1 MQEPNPSAKRPS
13 GWRRSKFVAGTLALT
28 MGVLGAGLVATALPA
43 SATATTNTYTIGSL
57 TGSVSNVTISPTSTT
72 ANAPAGESEEIYFEA
87 TASLTTANTITVTSD
102 EPLGAVT
109 GVQLIDAAGPC
120 LYNAGTPPIVGDT
133 FTITLPANCTIAV
146 GNTVQEDFT
155 FGPTVTGTT
164 TFTVSTTNNGTA
176 SAVADLTVNSTPPTL
191 SASSLTT
198 GYNAAYTITD
208 IGASGATG
216 GSWATLT
223 GTANNA
229 WIVLSVPALTA
240 TAAGF
245 AFYNGEA
252 GYTVTVT
259 PSGGSATSD
268 ALTGFNY
275 TSTTSVDLELTTDIA
290 SGSIVEVTAEG
301 TNGNTAGATQALTVT
316 KENGTPAQA
325 VANTLTPAGN
335 TETTNTVE
343 FGSTVTAVS
352 VTPSP
357 ILANASSN
365 YTVSFTAG
373 TTGTPADIC
382 FSDANDGTVFTNI
395 TGALVTDT
403 TGGWQYVVPAPADIE
418 FAHVGCGTSV
428 YGVVLV
434 LNGQTIKAGDAV
446 TVLLAGVTNP
456 AAKTVSDFTVATSQ
470 DQLAATAAPYA
481 ITVSESAGITVTT
494 SPATVGSLSTYT
506 LSNIVVGSAGVLAGA
521 TVELDAANPPTT
533 NPGADT
539 VFPNN
544 NLDYV
549 VTDTTTTTGSGTAI
563 ATGFLNGGTN
573 NVTFEVP
580 NALKAGDVLSLTV
593 NDVINPTTSGS
604 YAILMTNPNLGTPS
618 VVAPTFPTAATTYP
632 DGGIVNFGGT
642 YYLFAGGHAFGIPTL
657 AVLTSLQVID
667 HAVVLTAATGATPPV
682 TSPLLGTEIIVY
694 NNPTIYVVGTS
705 GLNGF
710 STPAQFLGDGY
721 DPADVITVPN
731 FGGLS
736 VGATV
741 GSVGTGDNVVGTAS
755 NGAIIDSSGTFYVVA
770 GGRACGI
777 ATLAQLGSVQAGD
790 TATPLVGAVP
800 SSWTTSTMENGT
812 LVTVNSAVFEADGGD
827 LFALKAPSQLAA
839 DGLGGTPSLVLANY
853 CGMPVVTSYTGS

>member
-1 MQEPNPSAKRPS
+1 MQEQNPSAKRPS
-13 GWRRSKFVAGTLALT
+13 GWRGARLVAGTLALT
-28 MGVLGAGLVATALPA
+28 MGALGAGLAATALPA
-43 SATATTNTYTIGSL
+43 SATATSNTYTIGSL
-57 TGSVSNVTISPTSTT
+57 TGSVSNVTISPTTTT
-72 ANAPAGESEEIYFEA
+72 ANAAESEEIFFTA
-87 TASLTTANTITVTSD
+87 TASLTTANTITVASNN
-102 EPLGAVT
+102 PLGAVT
-109 GVQLIDAAGPC
+109 AVQVIDTSGPC
-120 LYNAGTPPIVGDT
+120 LQNVGSPPIVGDT
-133 FTITLPANCTIAV
+133 FTITLGASCTIAV
-146 GNTVQEDFT
+146 SNTVEIAFT
-155 FGPTVTGTT
+155 FNPTVTGTT
-164 TFTVSTTNNGTA
+164 TFTVATTNNGTA
-176 SAVADLTVNSTPPTL
+176 SSVANLTVNSTPPSL

-198 GYNAAYTITD
+198 GYNAVYTITN

-223 GTANNA
+223 ATANNA
-229 WIVLSVPALTA
+229 WIVLTGGVNP
-240 TAAGF
+240 AGF
-245 AFYNGEA
+245 AFYNGQA

-259 PSGGSATSD
+259 PSGGAATTD

-275 TSTTSVDLELTTDIA
+275 TSATSVDLELTTDIA
-290 SGSIVEVTAEG
+290 SGSTVTVTAEG
-301 TNGNTAGATQALTVT
+301 TNGNTAGTTQTILIT

-325 VANTLTPAGN
+325 VANTLTAAGN
-335 TETTNTVE
+335 TETTNAVT
-343 FGSTVTAVS
+343 FGSAVTAVA

-357 ILANASSN
+357 ALASASSN
-365 YTVSFTAG
+365 YLVSFTAG
-373 TTGTPADIC
+373 TTGTPADVC
-382 FSDANDGTVFTNI
+382 FSEASGGTSFTNVS
-395 TGALVTDT
+395 GALVTDT
-403 TGGWQYVVPAPADIE
+403 TGGWQYVPTVILHAAPPNA
-418 FAHVGCGTSV
+418 GCGGN
-428 YGVVLV
+428 YGIVLV
-434 LNGQTIKAGDAV
+434 LAGQTIKAGDAV

-456 AAKTVSDFTVATSQ
+456 AAKTVSDFVAATSQ

-481 ITVSESAGITVTT
+481 ITVSQSAGITVTA
-494 SPATVGSLSTYT
+494 SPATVGSLATYT
-506 LSNIVVGSAGVLAGA
+506 LSNVVVGSAGVLAGA
-521 TVELDAANPPTT
+521 TIELHPTT
-533 NPGADT
+533 APGADT

-549 VTDTTTTTGSGTAI
+549 VTNTTTATQSGTAL
-563 ATGFLNGGTN
+563 AAGFLGGGTN
-573 NVTFEVP
+573 DVTFEVP
-580 NALKAGDVLSLTV
+580 NALTAGSVLSITV

-604 YAILMTNPNLGTPS
+604 YAITVTNANLGTPS

-657 AVLTSLQVID
+657 AVLLSIEVID
-667 HAVVLTAATGATPPV
+667 HATVLTAATGATPPV
-682 TSPLLGTEIIVY
+682 TSPLLGTMIIVY

-721 DPADVITVPN
+721 DSADVITVPN

-741 GSVGTGDNVVGTAS
+741 GSVGTGDNVVGTAA
-755 NGAIIDSSGTFYVVA
+755 NGAIIASSGTFYVVA

-777 ATLAQLGSVQAGD
+777 ATLAQLASVQAGD

-839 DGLGGTPSLVLANY
+839 DGLGGTPSLVLSNY
-853 CGMPVVTSYTGS
+853 CGMPVVTNYTGS

>member
-1 MQEPNPSAKRPS
+1 
-13 GWRRSKFVAGTLALT
+13 
-28 MGVLGAGLVATALPA
+28 MGALGAGLAATALPA
-43 SATATTNTYTIGSL
+43 SATATSNTYTIGSL
-57 TGSVSNVTISPTSTT
+57 TGSVSNVTISPTATT
-72 ANAPAGESEEIYFEA
+72 ALSAESEELFFTA
-87 TASLTTANTITVTSD
+87 TAALTTANTITVTSNNTLTAL
-102 EPLGAVT
+102 PTAVQ
-109 GVQLIDAAGPC
+109 VIDSSGPC
-120 LYNAGTPPIVGDT
+120 LENASAAGLVTYTPTLT
-133 FTITLPANCTIAV
+133 FTITLGASCTIAV
-146 GNTVQEDFT
+146 GNTVQIDFT
-155 FGPTVTGTT
+155 YDPTVTGTT
-164 TFTVSTTNNGTA
+164 TFTVATTNNGSA
-176 SAVADLTVNSTPPTL
+176 SSVADLTVNSTPPTL

-198 GYNAAYTITD
+198 GYNAMYTITG

-223 GTANNA
+223 NTATNA
-229 WIVLSVPALTA
+229 WIVLSTSALTA

-275 TSTTSVDLELTTDIA
+275 TSTTSVDLELTTDIG
-290 SGSIVEVTAEG
+290 SGSTVQVTAEG
-301 TNGNTAGATQALTVT
+301 TNGNTATTTQALQVT

-325 VANTLTPAGN
+325 VANTLTAAGN
-335 TETTNTVE
+335 TEITNAVT
-343 FGSTVTAVS
+343 FGSTVTAVL

-357 ILANASSN
+357 VLASASSN
-365 YTVSFTAG
+365 YLVSFTAG

-382 FSDANDGTVFTNI
+382 FSEANGGTSFINVS
-395 TGALVTDT
+395 GALVTDT
-403 TGGWQYVVPAPADIE
+403 TGGWQYVPAVFLHAAPPNA
-418 FAHVGCGTSV
+418 GCSGN
-428 YGVVLV
+428 YGLVLV
-434 LNGQTIKAGDAV
+434 LAGQTMKAGDAV

-481 ITVSESAGITVTT
+481 ITVSESAGITVTA

-506 LSNIVVGSAGVLAGA
+506 ISNIVVGSAGVLAGQAITIA
-521 TVELDAANPPTT
+521 TTT
-533 NPGADT
+533 QPNADT

-544 NLDYV
+544 VLDYV
-549 VTDTTTTTGSGTAI
+549 ITDTTTTSGSGTVTAPSPP
-563 ATGFLNGGTN
+563 TGGGSN
-573 NVTFEVP
+573 LVTIDAP
-580 NALKAGDVLSLTV
+580 NALKAGDIISITV

-604 YAILMTNPNLGTPS
+604 YAITLTNANLGTPS
-618 VVAPTFPTAATTYP
+618 VVAPAFPNATVTYP
-632 DGGIVNFGGT
+632 DGGIVDFGGT
-642 YYLFAGGHAFGIPTL
+642 FYLFAGGHAFGIPTL

-667 HAVVLTAATGATPPV
+667 HATTLFAATGATPPV
-682 TSPLLGTEIIVY
+682 TTPLLGTEIIVY
-694 NNPTIYVVGTS
+694 NNPTIYVYGAS

-710 STPAQFLGDGY
+710 ATPTQFLGDGY

-731 FGGLS
+731 FGGLA

-741 GSVGTGDNVVGTAS
+741 GSVGTGDNVIGTAA
-755 NGAIIDSSGTFYVVA
+755 NGALIDSSGTFYVVA

-777 ATLAQLGSVQAGD
+777 ATLAQLASVQAGD
-790 TATPLVGAVP
+790 QATPLVGAVP

-839 DGLGGTPSLVLANY
+839 DGLGGTPSLVLSNY
-853 CGMPVVTSYTGS
+853 CGMPVVTNYTGS

>member
-1 MQEPNPSAKRPS
+1 MKEPNPSAKRPS

-28 MGVLGAGLVATALPA
+28 MGVLGAGLAATALPA

-57 TGSVSNVTISPTSTT
+57 TGAVSNVTISPTSTT
-72 ANAPAGESEEIYFEA
+72 SASPESEELFFTA
-87 TASLTTANTITVTSD
+87 TDALTNANTITVTSNYT
-102 EPLGAVT
+102 LGATVT
-109 GVQLIDAAGPC
+109 AVQVIDTAGPC
-120 LYNAGTPPIVGDT
+120 LENAGTINTAAGDLS
-133 FTITLPANCTIAV
+133 FTITLPAANCTIAV
-146 GNTVQEDFT
+146 GNTVQVDFT
-155 FGPTVTGTT
+155 FTPTVTGTE
-164 TFTVSTTNNGTA
+164 TFTVTTTNNGSA
-176 SAVADLTVNSTPPTL
+176 SSAADLTVNSTPPTL

-198 GYNAAYTITD
+198 GYNAAYTITA
-208 IGASGATG
+208 IGATGATG
-216 GSWATLT
+216 GSWASLT
-223 GTANNA
+223 PTTMTA
-229 WIVLSVPALTA
+229 WIQLSVPVSPAP
-240 TAAGF
+240 AAGF
-245 AFYNGEA
+245 AFYNGQA
-252 GYTVTVT
+252 GYSVTVT
-259 PSGGSATSD
+259 PLNGSATTD
-268 ALTGFNY
+268 ALTGFY
-275 TSTTSVDLELTTDIA
+275 YASATTVDLELTSDIA
-290 SGSIVEVTAEG
+290 SGSTVTLTAEG
-301 TNGNTAGATQALTVT
+301 TNGNTAGTSQAITIT
-316 KENGTPAQA
+316 KEDEDVAATSPPTFTTPS
-325 VANTLTPAGN
+325 P
-335 TETTNTVE
+335 TETTNTVT

-352 VTPSP
+352 VVPSP
-357 ILANASSN
+357 ILASASSN
-365 YTVSFTAG
+365 YLVSFTGG

-382 FSDANDGTVFTNI
+382 MSEANGGTVFTNVS
-395 TGALVTDT
+395 GALVTDT
-403 TGGWQYVVPAPADIE
+403 TGGWQYVVAPGGIHFAFTGGCAPA
-418 FAHVGCGTSV
+418 TT
-428 YGVVLV
+428 YGIV
-434 LNGQTIKAGDAV
+434 LNLGGQTIKAGDAV

-470 DQLAATAAPYA
+470 DQLSATAAPYA
-481 ITVSESAGITVTT
+481 ITVSASAGISVTA
-494 SPATVGSLSTYT
+494 SPATVGALSTYT

-521 TVELDAANPPTT
+521 TIELFTT
-533 NPGADT
+533 TEPGTDT

-563 ATGFLNGGTN
+563 ATGFVGGGTN

-580 NALKAGDVLSLTV
+580 NALKAGDVISLTV

-618 VVAPTFPTAATTYP
+618 VVAPTFPTAATSYP
-632 DGGIVNFGGT
+632 EGGIVNFGGT

-682 TSPLLGTEIIVY
+682 TSPLLGTEIVVY

-777 ATLAQLGSVQAGD
+777 ATLAQLAGVQAGD

-800 SSWTTSTMENGT
+800 SSWTTATMENGT
-812 LVTVNSAVFEADGGD
+812 LVTVNNAVFEADGGD

>member
-1 MQEPNPSAKRPS
+1 MQEQNPSAKRPS
-13 GWRRSKFVAGTLALT
+13 GWRGARLVAGTLALT
-28 MGVLGAGLVATALPA
+28 MGALGAGLAATALPA
-43 SATATTNTYTIGSL
+43 SATATSNTYTIGSL

-72 ANAPAGESEEIYFEA
+72 ANAAESEELFFTA
-87 TASLTTANTITVTSD
+87 TASLTTANTITVTSNNTLTAL
-102 EPLGAVT
+102 PTAVQ
-109 GVQLIDAAGPC
+109 VIDSSGPC
-120 LYNAGTPPIVGDT
+120 LENASAAGLVTYTPTLT
-133 FTITLPANCTIAV
+133 FTITLGASCTIAV
-146 GNTVQEDFT
+146 GNTVQIDFT
-155 FGPTVTGTT
+155 YDPTVTGTT
-164 TFTVSTTNNGTA
+164 TFTVATTNNGSA
-176 SAVADLTVNSTPPTL
+176 SSVADLTVNSTPPTL

-198 GYNAAYTITD
+198 GYNAMYTITG

-223 GTANNA
+223 NTATNA
-229 WIVLSVPALTA
+229 WIVLSTSALTA

-290 SGSIVEVTAEG
+290 SGSTVQVTAEG
-301 TNGNTAGATQALTVT
+301 TNGNTAGTTQALQVT

-325 VANTLTPAGN
+325 VANTLTAAGN
-335 TETTNTVE
+335 TEITNAVT
-343 FGSTVTAVS
+343 FGSTVTAVL

-357 ILANASSN
+357 VLASASSN
-365 YTVSFTAG
+365 YLVSFTAG

-382 FSDANDGTVFTNI
+382 FSEASGGTSFINVS
-395 TGALVTDT
+395 GALVTDT
-403 TGGWQYVVPAPADIE
+403 TGGWQYVPAVFLHAAPPNA
-418 FAHVGCGTSV
+418 GCSGN
-428 YGVVLV
+428 YGLVLV
-434 LNGQTIKAGDAV
+434 LAGQTIKAGDAV
-446 TVLLAGVTNP
+446 TVLIAGVTNP

-481 ITVSESAGITVTT
+481 ITVSASAGITVTA

-521 TVELDAANPPTT
+521 TIELQTT
-533 NPGADT
+533 TQPGTDT

-544 NLDYV
+544 VLDYV
-549 VTDTTTTTGSGTAI
+549 ITDTTTTTGSGTAP
-563 ATGFLNGGTN
+563 AAGFLNGGTN

-604 YAILMTNPNLGTPS
+604 YAITVTNPNLGTPA
-618 VVAPTFPTAATTYP
+618 VVAPTFPTATTTYP
-632 DGGIVNFGGT
+632 GGGIVNFGGT

-657 AVLTSLQVID
+657 AVLLSIEVID

-682 TSPLLGTEIIVY
+682 TSPLLGTTIIVY

-710 STPAQFLGDGY
+710 ATPAQFLGDGY

-741 GSVGTGDNVVGTAS
+741 GSVGTGDNVAGTAA

-777 ATLAQLGSVQAGD
+777 ATLAQLASVQAGD
-790 TATPLVGAVP
+790 TATPLVAAVP
-800 SSWTTSTMENGT
+800 SSWTTSIMENGT